1 MRSRYPSSST
11 LAYSFGPGPWTPA
24 IKAIIVA
31 NVTVFVITYFLPA
44 LQVPLWL
51 TPQDVVHGQVWR
63 LVTYMF
69 LHAGVMHLLF
79 NMLFLWMFGV
89 DLERMWGTRNFAKY
103 YFVTGVAAAL
113 TTIAVSF
120 VPLFG
125 LGDLYFSRT
134 VGASGAVVAV
144 LLAYGL
150 YFPNREIFIYGIFP
164 IRAKYLLL
172 ILGALSLFSAGNIA
186 HSTHVGGALAG
197 YVYLKGGLRGGRIH
211 LIAEVKYRYL
221 KWRINRMRKRFDV
234 HSGGRANDVNRRV
247 H

>member
-24 IKAIIVA
+24 IKAIIIA
-31 NVTVFVITYFLPA
+31 NVAVFVLTYFAPA

-51 TPQDVVHGQVWR
+51 NPQDVVHGQVWR

-69 LHAGVMHLLF
+69 VHDGVFHVLF

-89 DLERMWGTRNFAKY
+89 ELERMWGTRFFLQY
-103 YFVTGVAAAL
+103 YFITGIAAAF
-113 TTIAVSF
+113 TTIVVSF
-120 VPLFG
+120 VPLAA
-125 LGDLYFSRT
+125 LEQLYFSRT

-164 IRAKYLLL
+164 LRAKYLLA
-172 ILGALSLFSAGNIA
+172 ILGAISLFSGGNNVA
-186 HSTHVGGALAG
+186 HATHVGGALAG
-197 YVYLKGGLRGGRIH
+197 YLYLKGGRIH
-211 LIAEVKYRYL
+211 LLSELKYRYL
-221 KWRINRMRKRFDV
+221 KWRINRMRRKFDV
-234 HSGGRANDVNRRV
+234 YSGGRADDVDRRV

>member
-24 IKAIIVA
+24 IKALIIA
-31 NVTVFVITYFLPA
+31 NVTVFVVTYFLPV
-44 LQVPLWL
+44 LLVPLWL

-69 LHAGVMHLLF
+69 LHGGVTHILF

-89 DLERMWGTRNFAKY
+89 ELERMWGTRNFLKY

-113 TTIAVSF
+113 TTIVVSF

-125 LGDLYFSRT
+125 LGSLYFTRT

-150 YFPNREIFIYGIFP
+150 YFPNREILFYGIFP

-172 ILGALSLFSAGNIA
+172 ILGALSLFSAGSVA
-186 HSTHVGGALAG
+186 HSTHIGGAVAG
-197 YVYLKGGLRGGRIH
+197 YLYLKGGRIH
-211 LIAEVKYRYL
+211 LLSEIKYRYW
-221 KWRINRMRKRFDV
+221 KWKINRVRRKFDV
-234 HSGGRANDVNRRV
+234 YSGGRADDVNRRV

>member
-24 IKAIIVA
+24 IKALIIA
-31 NVTVFVITYFLPA
+31 NVTVFVVTYFLPV

-69 LHAGVMHLLF
+69 LHAGPMHLLF

-89 DLERMWGTRNFAKY
+89 ELERMWGTRNFVKY

-113 TTIAVSF
+113 TTIVVSF
-120 VPLFG
+120 VPLFD
-125 LGDLYFSRT
+125 LGSLYFART

-150 YFPNREIFIYGIFP
+150 YFPNREILFYGIFP
-164 IRAKYLLL
+164 IRVKYFLL
-172 ILGALSLFSAGNIA
+172 ILGAISLFTAGNVA
-186 HSTHVGGALAG
+186 HSTHIGGALAG
-197 YVYLKGGLRGGRIH
+197 YFYLKGGRVH
-211 LIAEVKYRYL
+211 LLSEIKYRYL
-221 KWRINRMRKRFDV
+221 KWKINRVRRKFDV
-234 HSGGRANDVNRRV
+234 YSGGRADDVNRRV

>member
-24 IKAIIVA
+24 IKAIIIA
-31 NVTVFVITYFLPA
+31 NVAVFLLTYIAPA

-51 TPQDVVHGQVWR
+51 TPKDVVHGQVWR

-69 LHAGVMHLLF
+69 LHAGPFHLLF

-89 DLERMWGTRNFAKY
+89 ELERMWGTQNFVKY
-103 YFVTGVAAAL
+103 YFVTGVAAAV
-113 TTIAVSF
+113 TTIVVSF
-120 VPLFG
+120 FLQS
-125 LGDLYFSRT
+125 LYFSQT

-150 YFPNREIFIYGIFP
+150 YFPHREIFIYGIFP

-172 ILGALSLFSAGNIA
+172 IFGAMSLFSGGNVA
-186 HSTHVGGALAG
+186 HATHIGGALAG
-197 YVYLKGGLRGGRIH
+197 YLYLKGGRIH
-211 LIAEVKYRYL
+211 LLSEIKYRYL
-221 KWRINRMRKRFDV
+221 KWRINRMRRKFDV
-234 HSGGRANDVNRRV
+234 YSGGRADDVDRRV

>member
-24 IKAIIVA
+24 IKALIIA
-31 NVTVFVITYFLPA
+31 NVTVFIVTYFLPV

-51 TPQDVVHGQVWR
+51 TPRDVVHGQLWR

-69 LHAGVMHLLF
+69 LHAGPMHLLF

-89 DLERMWGTRNFAKY
+89 ELERMWGTRNFVKY

-113 TTIAVSF
+113 TTIVVSF
-120 VPLFG
+120 VPLFD
-125 LGDLYFSRT
+125 LGNLYFTRT
-134 VGASGAVVAV
+134 VGASGAIVAV

-150 YFPNREIFIYGIFP
+150 YFPNREILFYGIFP
-164 IRAKYLLL
+164 IRAKYFLL
-172 ILGALSLFSAGNIA
+172 ILGAISLFTAGNVA
-186 HSTHVGGALAG
+186 HSTHIGGAIAG
-197 YVYLKGGLRGGRIH
+197 YLYLKGGRVH
-211 LIAEVKYRYL
+211 LLSEIKYRYL
-221 KWRINRMRKRFDV
+221 KWRINRMRRKFDV
-234 HSGGRANDVNRRV
+234 YSGGRADDVNRRV